1 MRADVRRLSMF
12 DHRDRAVAVVGDV
25 DGVGTRVHGH
35 PRRALTE
42 FSIRHRET
50 PRLLIGIAA
59 SVHTPTRP
67 VFTLNRIATAV
78 DSAIVL
84 GHD

>member
-1 MRADVRRLSMF
+1 MVCAL
-12 DHRDRAVAVVGDV
+12 
-25 DGVGTRVHGH
+25 VHGH

-42 FSIRHRET
+42 FSIRQRET
-50 PRLLIGIAA
+50 PRLLNGIAA
-59 SVHTPTRP
+59 SVHTPTKP

>member
-1 MRADVRRLSMF
+1 MRADVRRLSRF
-12 DHRDRAVAVVGDV
+12 DHRQCPRCCWGV
-25 DGVGTRVHGH
+25 DGVCAGVHGH

-42 FSIRHRET
+42 FSIRHPET
-50 PRLLIGIAA
+50 PRLLNGIAA
-59 SVHTPTRP
+59 SVHIPTKP